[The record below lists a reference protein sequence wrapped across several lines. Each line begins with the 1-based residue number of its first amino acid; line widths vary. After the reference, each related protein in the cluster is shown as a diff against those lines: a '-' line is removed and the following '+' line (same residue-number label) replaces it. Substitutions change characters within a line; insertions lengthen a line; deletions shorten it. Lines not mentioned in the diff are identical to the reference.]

1 MVRFQ
6 CYGLLPTKEK
16 GHDMPS
22 YLTST
27 EFEDLC
33 NLPKGAAA
41 QLRYRGGGPAFV
53 RMGGRIR
60 YRREDIEAWI
70 DANTHLTTAQAAA

>member
-1 MVRFQ
+1 MTSSTTRGGNLV
-6 CYGLLPTKEK
+6 K
-16 GHDMPS
+16 
-22 YLTST
+22 YLTSA

-41 QLRYRGGGPAFV
+41 QLRYRGGGPAFI